1 MWSDRVSCWFST
13 IVFSFIAH
21 PRGLFST
28 AVPVFHALVGGKVE
42 LPCDLNSTS
51 LEDDI
56 SLILWYRGES
66 GNRPIYTI
74 DARETFL
81 NEARHF
87 PREDYQKRSHYNS
100 SVSPSILRIEY
111 LRKEDEG
118 QYKCRV
124 EYRRART
131 ETQDV
136 LLKITVPPR
145 EAIIM
150 DEFGQHLHGIIG
162 PYNEGYPLSL
172 ICEGEGGDPP
182 PKVTWWKDSILI
194 DDTYTLTPQHFTR
207 NELHF
212 STIRRSDLMTVLTC
226 QATNS
231 NFTAPVTSSVT
242 LDLNLR
248 PLDVRI
254 HTAYRPVS
262 VGQEVEL
269 VCQSQGARPPAQIS
283 WWKGTEK
290 LTQVRETTIREDNLT
305 ISVLTYV
312 PTISDNG
319 RNLSCRADNPQLRD
333 SEIEDVWFLDVYY
346 PPQLTLSHN
355 LWKDMEAVTEKSDVT
370 LICHIQAN
378 PPISEVS
385 WRFNGKS
392 LFSSPSLGVVIK
404 NHTLLLSPVEK
415 EHQGYYQCR
424 AENVE
429 GKGNSQDLF
438 LKVHYAPKCM
448 SPRHSVYG
456 VIRSEAVSVTCDV
469 DADPTEVTFK
479 WALNRSAQDI
489 QPIDSFKSNGTRSIA
504 TIIPE
509 DNLGFGILL
518 CWASNSVGLQK
529 EPCSFQII
537 PAGPP
542 EEPKHCILANR
553 TIQCLVVQCEAGNDG
568 GLTQL
573 FHLEIFVTESH
584 HLQANV
590 SISDVPVFTICNL
603 PTQTSFLLVIYSA
616 NAKGRSKSVALRSS
630 TLSQQSTA
638 DPPQLTLSHNLWK
651 DMEAVTEKSDVT
663 LICHIQANP
672 PISEVSWRF
681 NGKSLF
687 SSPSLG
693 VVIKNH
699 TLLLSPVE
707 KEHQGY
713 YQCRAENVEGKGNS
727 QDLFLKVH
735 YGQIVPA
742 SEKSI
747 CGFTNNECQ
756 KARLCSGE
764 SADCGPLIPEPQGFP
779 CAYNTRACRYGFCL
793 NTPCI
798 ENQLQVSC
806 KGEGRTYRGDLEKS
820 QTHLMKE
827 CKDSRLTGSQGPDI
841 IPEKNYFQERSEIT
855 TRDSISDADAS
866 PKMTKGEPPPAK
878 YDKYQTI
885 QYGEEPEIVLSTP
898 RKLRMLQETEGE
910 MEECGITV
918 ETPLINDVQLGVT
931 HWGDA
936 YKEVGVLSTPV

>member
-21 PRGLFST
+21 PRGLFS
-28 AVPVFHALVGGKVE
+28 
-42 LPCDLNSTS
+42 
-51 LEDDI
+51 
-56 SLILWYRGES
+56 
-66 GNRPIYTI
+66 
-74 DARETFL
+74 
-81 NEARHF
+81 
-87 PREDYQKRSHYNS
+87 
-100 SVSPSILRIEY
+100 
-111 LRKEDEG
+111 
-118 QYKCRV
+118 
-124 EYRRART
+124 
-131 ETQDV
+131 
-136 LLKITVPPR
+136 TVPPR

-346 PPQLTLSHN
+346 PPQLTLSNN

-638 DPPQLTLSHNLWK
+638 GEEDTLSINHVVGILIG
-651 DMEAVTEKSDVT
+651 AVSV
-663 LICHIQANP
+663 
-672 PISEVSWRF
+672 
-681 NGKSLF
+681 
-687 SSPSLG
+687 
-693 VVIKNH
+693 
-699 TLLLSPVE
+699 LLLATFV
-707 KEHQGY
+707 
-713 YQCRAENVEGKGNS
+713 AITVGK
-727 QDLFLKVH
+727 LRTHRRRK
-735 YGQIVPA
+735 
-742 SEKSI
+742 
-747 CGFTNNECQ
+747 
-756 KARLCSGE
+756 
-764 SADCGPLIPEPQGFP
+764 
-779 CAYNTRACRYGFCL
+779 
-793 NTPCI
+793 
-798 ENQLQVSC
+798 
-806 KGEGRTYRGDLEKS
+806 GRTYRGDLEKS